1 MMRSM
6 LTQHTYV
13 YIKYGIR
20 DKRCHIA
27 LTSSYLGSKFIHI
40 TDDIR
45 IFILQ
50 KCILKSKC
58 LIKQLSLTYF
68 D

>member
-13 YIKYGIR
+13 YIKYVIR
-20 DKRCHIA
+20 DKRCHMA

-40 TDDIR
+40 R
-45 IFILQ
+45 IFINT
-50 KCILKSKC
+50 KIHTAKIC
-58 LIKQLSLTYF
+58 
-68 D
+68 

>member
-6 LTQHTYV
+6 LTQQTYV

-50 KCILKSKC
+50 NAYCKSKC
-58 LIKQLSLTYF
+58 
-68 D
+68 